1 MASLNKILLI
11 GNLGRDPE
19 VKFTPSGSRVATF
32 SMATTEKWN
41 NKDGSP
47 EEHTEWHNIVC
58 WNKLAEIVEKYLSKG
73 KQVYIEGR
81 LRTREWTDNEGGK
94 RRTVEVIAGQM
105 VMLGSRS
112 DTSAPTSYQKPTEV
126 VDDGSITDDD
136 IPF

>member
-1 MASLNKILLI
+1 
-11 GNLGRDPE
+11 
-19 VKFTPSGSRVATF
+19 
-32 SMATTEKWN
+32 MATTEKWN